1 MVLWRLELMS
11 LFSRGFSWKIF
22 GKKGELGDRLSFQPS
37 KKVSNGKKC
46 VYYQFVEDGSEEQK
60 EYIYTVCSLFGL
72 NEDMEECFST
82 RKDKDEVIKGLKEF
96 GFEQVEPW
104 W

>member
-1 MVLWRLELMS
+1 MS

-46 VYYQFVEDGSEEQK
+46 VYYQFVED
-60 EYIYTVCSLFGL
+60 V
-72 NEDMEECFST
+72 EECFST

-104 W
+104 WLNDNY